1 MGRDREFGSH
11 GISRA
16 EFLQRAAGAALLLG
30 AGPMPALAAGPKMTT
45 KPIPKSGEALP
56 VVGLGTARTFDVG
69 LDDEERA
76 RLTEVLRLLFEA
88 GGSVI
93 DSSPMY
99 GRSEAVVGRLLADM
113 GAVDRAFIATKVW
126 TQGRQAGIAQMEASE
141 SKLKDRRIEL
151 MQVHNLVDTE
161 TQLHTLRAWKERG
174 RIQYIGITHY
184 TTRAFGELEQVMK
197 SHELDFL
204 QLPYSIASR
213 EAERRLLSVAADRG
227 VATLINIP
235 FARGSLFQAV
245 KGRELPKWAVEL
257 GCASWGQFFLKYLL
271 GHPAVTCVIPGTSK
285 PRHMSDNV
293 QAGMGR
299 LPDAAQRG
307 KMAAFWDGL

>member
-1 MGRDREFGSH
+1 MTRDREFGIY

-16 EFLQRAAGAALLLG
+16 EFLRRAAGAALLLG

-45 KPIPKSGEALP
+45 KPIPKSGAALP

-69 LDDEERA
+69 LDDEERT
-76 RLTEVLRLLFEA
+76 RLTEVLRLLFES

-99 GRSEAVVGRLLADM
+99 GRSEAVVGTLLADM
-113 GAVDRAFIATKVW
+113 NAVDRAFIATKVW
-126 TQGRQAGIAQMEASE
+126 TQGRQAGIAQMETSE

-213 EAERRLLSVAADRG
+213 AAERRLLSVAADRG

-235 FARGSLFQAV
+235 FARGSLFKAV

-299 LPDAAQRG
+299 LPDAAERG
-307 KMAAFWDGL
+307 KMAAYWDGL

>member
-1 MGRDREFGSH
+1 MF
-11 GISRA
+11 
-16 EFLQRAAGAALLLG
+16 Q
-30 AGPMPALAAGPKMTT
+30 
-45 KPIPKSGEALP
+45 
-56 VVGLGTARTFDVG
+56 
-69 LDDEERA
+69 
-76 RLTEVLRLLFEA
+76 A

-99 GRSEAVVGRLLADM
+99 GRSEAVVGTLLAEM
-113 GAVDRAFIATKVW
+113 GAVDRAFVATKVW

-174 RIQYIGITHY
+174 RIKYIGITHY

-197 SHELDFL
+197 SHDLDFL

-245 KGRELPKWAVEL
+245 KGRELPKWAADL
-257 GCASWGQFFLKYLL
+257 DCASWGQFFLKYLL

-293 QAGMGR
+293 QAGVGR
-299 LPDAAQRG
+299 LPDAAERG
-307 KMAAFWDGL
+307 KMAAFWDEL